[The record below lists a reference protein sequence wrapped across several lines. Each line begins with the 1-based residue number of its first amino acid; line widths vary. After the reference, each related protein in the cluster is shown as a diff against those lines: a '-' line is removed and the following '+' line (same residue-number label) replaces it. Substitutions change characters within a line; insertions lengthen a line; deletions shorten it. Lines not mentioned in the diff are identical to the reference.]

1 MQTPHIQSLP
11 VGSSRAESEEL
22 QELPCS
28 HLPGPRELHGTGS
41 AQGFTL
47 HMALRSDAHYLFH
60 LEHQNQTWI

>member
-11 VGSSRAESEEL
+11 VGSSRAGWEEL

-28 HLPGPRELHGTGS
+28 RLPGLRELHGNGS

-47 HMALRSDAHYLFH
+47 HMALRSDAHCLFH
-60 LEHQNQTWI
+60 LEHQNQTWV